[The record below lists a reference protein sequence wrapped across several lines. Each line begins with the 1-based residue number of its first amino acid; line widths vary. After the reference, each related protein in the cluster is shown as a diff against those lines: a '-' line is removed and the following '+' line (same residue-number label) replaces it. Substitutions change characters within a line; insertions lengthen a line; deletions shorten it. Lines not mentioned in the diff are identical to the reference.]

1 MSTEQV
7 TEIALAINRVMK
19 LDAQD
24 QSSMLEV
31 IADYFTLPTL
41 DDEPEFDEDN
51 FDELDDYDG
60 DSSGFI
66 TSNLADRTMRE
77 LSEQNAA
84 GKKTQNTINKSTYN
98 YNRSP
103 QYLASLEDD
112 GVYLMDEGHRTDDG
126 GHDGMGVMRITVG
139 NVKREAIL

>member
-1 MSTEQV
+1 MQQRL
-7 TEIALAINRVMK
+7 ALAINRVMK

-41 DDEPEFDEDN
+41 DDELELDEDN
-51 FDELDDYDG
+51 FDELDNYDG
-60 DSSGFI
+60 NSSGFI

-84 GKKTQNTINKSTYN
+84 GKKTQNTISKLTYN
-98 YNRSP
+98 CNRSP
-103 QYLASLEDD
+103 QYI
-112 GVYLMDEGHRTDDG
+112 GKPR
-126 GHDGMGVMRITVG
+126 
-139 NVKREAIL
+139 

>member
-1 MSTEQV
+1 MNIIKNLFPLFGLSTCIFFELTLIMSTKQA

-24 QSSMLEV
+24 QLSMQEV
-31 IADYFTLPTL
+31 ITDYFTLPTL

-60 DSSGFI
+60 DSSSFI

-84 GKKTQNTINKSTYN
+84 GKKTYKMQ
-98 YNRSP
+98 
-103 QYLASLEDD
+103 
-112 GVYLMDEGHRTDDG
+112 
-126 GHDGMGVMRITVG
+126 
-139 NVKREAIL
+139 